1 MSGDHMTR
9 RAFMI
14 ESAALLGAIATVSPP
29 ALAENDSH
37 RREQVAA
44 KPLFVPKV
52 PIKVAFLISDD
63 FEVIDFAGPWE
74 IFQDVLNPGTH
85 KPAFE
90 LHTVSRS
97 GKPVRASGGLRV
109 APEHSFESA
118 ALPNVLVVPAQSDD
132 SEAVLSWIRK
142 VAAHSDV
149 TMSVCTGAFLLAKAG
164 VLDGLEAT
172 THHGAYKLLSVNYP
186 RIRVHERV
194 RYVDNGRIA
203 TSGGLSAGIDLALH
217 IVARYFGE
225 PVANRTAADV
235 EYAGYGW
242 KDPHNTGDIFER
254 LKAEQKG
261 RICSVCG
268 MGPIGT
274 EIALLHKGKTYYFCS
289 DNCRTTF
296 LKRPQAFV
304 TRD

>member
-1 MSGDHMTR
+1 MKR
-9 RAFMI
+9 RQFLI
-14 ESAALLGAIATVSPP
+14 ESTSLIGAMATVSPI
-29 ALAENDSH
+29 ALAENKLN
-37 RREQVAA
+37 RREQAAA
-44 KPLFVPKV
+44 KPLRVPKA

-63 FEVIDFAGPWE
+63 FAVIDFAGPWE
-74 IFQDVLNPGTH
+74 IFEDVLNPSTH

-97 GKPVRASGGLRV
+97 GKAVRARGGLRV
-109 APEHSFESA
+109 VPEHSFESV
-118 ALPNVLVVPAQSDD
+118 ALPDVLVVPAQSDD

-142 VAAHSDV
+142 VAAHADM

-186 RIRVHERV
+186 RIQVHEKV

-217 IVARYFGE
+217 VVTRYFGE
-225 PVANRTAADV
+225 AVANTTAAEV

-242 KDPHNTGDIFER
+242 KDPHNTGDLFDR
-254 LKAEQKG
+254 LQAAQKG
-261 RICSVCG
+261 RTCPVCG

-274 EIALLHKGKTYYFCS
+274 EIASLYKGKTYFFCS
-289 DNCRTTF
+289 DNCRKTF
-296 LKRPQAFV
+296 LKRPQVFV
-304 TRD
+304 TGN